1 MSLGS
6 LYLVRLD
13 VESTLGNIVTMAD
26 EATSCVIP
34 VSAPGIQPPPQ
45 KSPRILFPCH
55 GKESN
60 KHIPGNLPV
69 GPTED

>member
-1 MSLGS
+1 MLGEWGEGGHVSLGW

-34 VSAPGIQPPPQ
+34 VCLLLAFSLHHRSHLGF
-45 KSPRILFPCH
+45 SSL
-55 GKESN
+55 
-60 KHIPGNLPV
+60 
-69 GPTED
+69 

>member
-13 VESTLGNIVTMAD
+13 VESMLGNIVTMAD

-34 VSAPGIQPPPQ
+34 VCLLLAFSLHHRSHLGF
-45 KSPRILFPCH
+45 SSL
-55 GKESN
+55 
-60 KHIPGNLPV
+60 
-69 GPTED
+69 